1 MQKHISTLKTTIRK
15 CERYYTLSPALFGK
29 GNILSTLSSITDQ
42 FNKEGYDE
50 VFIKEFLQSDLE

>member
-29 GNILSTLSSITDQ
+29 GNILSTLSSITD
-42 FNKEGYDE
+42 
-50 VFIKEFLQSDLE
+50 